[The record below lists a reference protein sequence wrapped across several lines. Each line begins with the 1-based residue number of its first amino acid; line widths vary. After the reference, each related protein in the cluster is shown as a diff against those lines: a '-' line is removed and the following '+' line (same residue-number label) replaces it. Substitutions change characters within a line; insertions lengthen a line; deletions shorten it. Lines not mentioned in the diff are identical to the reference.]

1 MKKSTLALAA
11 ILTSQLAHG
20 SALVQKDDVNG
31 VLKFMTQINYVG
43 PLATDEIA
51 RASST
56 EISNMW
62 NESKAH
68 VNYKGRDYKVQFV
81 IGYSVNAPLTRYVR
95 TNSCADN
102 LVKIDKLTQPG
113 DRSFYGL
120 YGRGGTFYTSDDLG
134 HSTTA
139 AHEFGHGLGLQ
150 HNDGY
155 QLDAQVPGIMFARG
169 TLVKKMFQ
177 WDPNAEPGMPGG
189 SINPKYRH
197 VRAEDVAAIDL
208 SGLTFTNGYACLGDG
223 AAIPVKLSKVI
234 PQLPAIPRI
243 QMESGHLSS
252 IRIFA
257 DELRAEEND
266 AI

>member
-11 ILTSQLAHG
+11 ILTSNLAHG

-62 NESKAH
+62 NESQAH
-68 VNYKGRDYKVQFV
+68 VNYKGRDYKIQFV

-95 TNSCADN
+95 TNSCGDN
-102 LVKIDKLTQPG
+102 LVNIDKLSRPG

-139 AHEFGHGLGLQ
+139 AHEFGHGLGLD
-150 HNDGY
+150 HNGGY

-169 TLVKKMFQ
+169 TPVKKMFQ
-177 WDPNAEPGMPGG
+177 WDQNAEPGMPGG

-208 SGLTFTNGYACLGDG
+208 NSLSFNKGFACLGEG
-223 AAIPVKLSKVI
+223 VATPVKLSNVI
-234 PQLPAIPRI
+234 PQLPAVPSI
-243 QMESGHLSS
+243 QMESGQLGSLHLFS
-252 IRIFA
+252 
-257 DELRAEEND
+257 DELNAEAND